1 MADTAHL
8 ATDKKLEEMEKRL
21 SAIYSRAEKEIQQ
34 TADEYFS
41 KFAKQ
46 DEAKRKLLEQGKIT
60 EDEYTKWRK
69 GKVMYGKRFTEMK
82 EQCAKQL
89 LNVNQTALAYINGEL
104 PEVYA
109 LNYNALESAVDG
121 VGGYSFTLVD
131 ADTVRNLAVT
141 DTSLLPYKK
150 IDPAKDIPWNM
161 KKINAETL
169 QGILQGE
176 SMDKI
181 AKRIMNVQEMNKTQA
196 IRSARTIVTGAE
208 NKGRQDSYARAEA
221 DGIILQ
227 KEWLSTNDGRTRH
240 SHAMLDGAIVDQDK
254 KFDNGLMYP
263 GDPSGRPEEV
273 YNCFVGETKVASDSD
288 VVRSYKH
295 EYNGKI
301 ISIKTAGGVQF
312 SCTPNHPILTPFG
325 WVAAEL
331 LNNGDNILVTFGEN
345 NVFSRVNPYIKHRF
359 PSIDA
364 IHKFWKEFGCERA
377 CSLSVNFHG
386 DIPATDVEVV
396 THKRLLRNGRN
407 ACGGNCINK
416 FLLKLTDKTLSC
428 FGSLF
433 KHFWSV
439 CKTSFGFIGC
449 KCKSFPFF
457 KCSVSHSCEHGFGTI
472 ANMDGVLTEYS
483 INDLPADTVI
493 DGELL
498 DRLSCKVFLDTIVNV
513 DVSVLSTHVYNLQTE
528 NGYYFVNSIVPQ
540 DAEKSNG
547 IFAIAK
553 NCRCTVAAVVKGFK
567 KAQVQKAMENSE
579 YNSET
584 IDHQYRETEA
594 MNEYDYFSA
603 EQEKFRLDSIMEMS
617 GYEDMEAMK
626 ALDALCGTSAE
637 YRGIGDNVPTG
648 WFSGADTKIRLA
660 KDGDFFDKAK
670 TIDAYIERSPKYKG
684 SIYRGLSL
692 DDETISSFT
701 VGGTFKE
708 NGNLS
713 SWTSDRSVA
722 SMFAEGRSEELG
734 KKPVIFRT
742 KDPKHGTP
750 ASHLSIFG
758 SEESEVLVSNMKDS
772 EYIID
777 AVTEESGMVIV
788 DMILK
793 GG

>member
-1 MADTAHL
+1 MADKAHRL
-8 ATDKKLEEMEKRL
+8 TDEKLEEMEKRL
-21 SAIYSRAEKEIQQ
+21 SAIYSRAEKEITQ
-34 TADEYFS
+34 TAEDYFS

-46 DEAKRKLLEQGKIT
+46 DEAKRKLLDQGKIT
-60 EDEYTKWRK
+60 EDEYKKWRK

-89 LNVNQTALAYINGEL
+89 LNVNQTALAYVNGEL

-109 LNYNALESAVDG
+109 INYNSVASSVDG

-141 DTSLLPYKK
+141 DASLLPYKK
-150 IDPAKDIPWNM
+150 IDPSKDIPWNM

-181 AKRIMNVQEMNKTQA
+181 AKRLRNVQEMNKTQA

-227 KEWLSTNDGRTRH
+227 KEWLATNDGRTRH
-240 SHAMLDGAIVDQDK
+240 SHAALDGAIVDQDK

-273 YNCFVGETKVASDSD
+273 YNC
-288 VVRSYKH
+288 
-295 EYNGKI
+295 
-301 ISIKTAGGVQF
+301 
-312 SCTPNHPILTPFG
+312 
-325 WVAAEL
+325 
-331 LNNGDNILVTFGEN
+331 
-345 NVFSRVNPYIKHRF
+345 
-359 PSIDA
+359 
-364 IHKFWKEFGCERA
+364 
-377 CSLSVNFHG
+377 
-386 DIPATDVEVV
+386 
-396 THKRLLRNGRN
+396 
-407 ACGGNCINK
+407 
-416 FLLKLTDKTLSC
+416 
-428 FGSLF
+428 
-433 KHFWSV
+433 
-439 CKTSFGFIGC
+439 
-449 KCKSFPFF
+449 
-457 KCSVSHSCEHGFGTI
+457 
-472 ANMDGVLTEYS
+472 
-483 INDLPADTVI
+483 
-493 DGELL
+493 
-498 DRLSCKVFLDTIVNV
+498 
-513 DVSVLSTHVYNLQTE
+513 
-528 NGYYFVNSIVPQ
+528 
-540 DAEKSNG
+540 
-547 IFAIAK
+547 
-553 NCRCTVAAVVKGFK
+553 RCTLVAKVNGFK
-567 KAQVQKAMENSE
+567 KAQVQKAMEKGE

-584 IDHQYRETEA
+584 IDHQYKETEA

-603 EQEKFRLDSIMEMS
+603 EQEKFRLDSIREMA
-617 GYEDMEAMK
+617 GYDDMDAMK

-660 KDGDFFDKAK
+660 TDGEFFDKAK

-692 DDETISSFT
+692 DDDTISSFT

-772 EYIID
+772 EYIIE
-777 AVTEESGMVIV
+777 AVTEENGMVIV